1 MTQSRNEYARAYY
14 YAHREKI
21 LEQQK
26 AYQKAKRAKAKE
38 GQSAKRGRP
47 FKKTVLKPVV
57 TETTAF
63 DLRFQNMVQNITD
76 MYNSLLKAHSDLQ
89 EAYTNMKGMLKKK
102 DEHYQA
108 IIDKLTK
115 KMEEQEEWKTK
126 IRKFFNLQ

>member
-1 MTQSRNEYARAYY
+1 MAKTPKEYAREYY

-26 AYQKAKRAKAKE
+26 AYQKAKRANAK
-38 GQSAKRGRP
+38 KGRP
-47 FKKTVLKPVV
+47 GRKPKQQVLAPIV

-63 DLRFQNMVQNITD
+63 NLRFQNMINNISE
-76 MYNSLLKAHSDLQ
+76 MYNSLLKAHTDLQ
-89 EAYTNMKGMLKKK
+89 EAYTNMKAMLKQK

-108 IIDKLTK
+108 IIDKLNK

>member
-1 MTQSRNEYARAYY
+1 MACTQKQKDYAREYY

-26 AYQKAKRAKAKE
+26 RYQKARRIKKGKPGRKAK
-38 GQSAKRGRP
+38 QP
-47 FKKTVLKPVV
+47 VLAPIV

-63 DLRFQNMVQNITD
+63 NLRFQNMVNNILE
-76 MYNSLLKAHSDLQ
+76 MYNSLLKAHTDLQ
-89 EAYTNMKGMLKKK
+89 EAYTNMKAMLKQK
-102 DEHYQA
+102 DEHYQT